1 MYANAN
7 SYSDSYGDS
16 YGNAY
21 GDTVSN
27 TYTYAMS
34 ARQAGNRVFYVCI
47 FKHSHRCHRWRVRR
61 SEWICH

>member
-16 YGNAY
+16 YSNAY

-27 TYTYAMS
+27 TYTYAVS
-34 ARQAGNRVFYVCI
+34 VRQAGYRVFYVCI
-47 FKHSHRCHRWRVRR
+47 FKHSH
-61 SEWICH
+61 